1 MQIIPAPTT
10 SSKPITTRIF
20 NMIELLF
27 IHGILGKPEYF
38 NFLQSYVPE
47 GFHTTA
53 ILLDGHGKGP
63 REFAGSS
70 MEQWRRQV
78 AETIENLLSNGN
90 KVIIV
95 AHSMGCLFAIDAAMR
110 GKADALF
117 LLNPPLSL
125 RISRKLF
132 STPLK
137 VKMGKINDNWVQAA
151 KDAYSISDDG
161 NLVNYLCWIP
171 RYFELFRE
179 IYRIR
184 TIVSGPAVPT
194 RVYLST
200 HDEMVSPRSHRKFP
214 LRPEINVTM
223 LSSSGHY
230 YYADNDCSI
239 IVSDFYKFLKQV
251 SN

>member
-1 MQIIPAPTT
+1 
-10 SSKPITTRIF
+10 
-20 NMIELLF
+20 MIELLF

-38 NFLQSYVPE
+38 NFLQPYVPE

-78 AETIENLLSNGN
+78 AETVDNLLSKGN

-95 AHSMGCLFAIDAAMR
+95 AHSMGCLFAIDAAVR

-137 VKMGKINDNWVQAA
+137 MKMGKINDNWVQAA

-184 TIVSGPAVPT
+184 RIVSCLAVPT

-200 HDEMVSPRSHRKFP
+200 HTRWCLLVRTGSFRCVPKSMSQCCRHQVIIIMR
-214 LRPEINVTM
+214 ITTV
-223 LSSSGHY
+223 LSLL
-230 YYADNDCSI
+230 AIFMN
-239 IVSDFYKFLKQV
+239 F
-251 SN
+251 

>member
-10 SSKPITTRIF
+10 SSKPITMRIF

-38 NFLQSYVPE
+38 NFLQPYVPE

-78 AETIENLLSNGN
+78 AE
-90 KVIIV
+90 V
-95 AHSMGCLFAIDAAMR
+95 
-110 GKADALF
+110 
-117 LLNPPLSL
+117 
-125 RISRKLF
+125 
-132 STPLK
+132 
-137 VKMGKINDNWVQAA
+137 
-151 KDAYSISDDG
+151 
-161 NLVNYLCWIP
+161 
-171 RYFELFRE
+171 
-179 IYRIR
+179 
-184 TIVSGPAVPT
+184 VPT

-200 HDEMVSPRSHRKFP
+200 HDEMVSPRSYRKFP